1 MRIPI
6 LYKYVF
12 REICIPFFISL
23 FVFTGILF
31 LARILR
37 LVDLVINKNVPIGD
51 IVWLFALIIPRFLEM
66 AVPMSLLI
74 GTLVA
79 FGRLS
84 GDSELVVMRMAG
96 LSLRRLAIPVAGFS
110 VAAFIAT
117 LIVALSIRPWANYRL
132 GVGMFELAKQKT
144 SSALVEGV
152 FNDFGPLTIYSEH
165 VEPKGGELRNVII
178 ADNRSED
185 NPSTFVAS
193 NGQIVPDDKQRTLM
207 LRLYNGSIHQGGGL
221 DYNVTDFD
229 INNIKLDFDVLE
241 EGEPTRTGKKTSEM
255 YLHELDEVVDGLRAK
270 APLLDEQEAHSLA
283 RALVEWHRRLV
294 VPSACL
300 FIAFIAMALGIQP
313 SRGGGSW
320 GAALNVAVGILV
332 IVVYYL
338 LLALLTAMSRKSPE
352 IAWLLMWI
360 PNVLVALA
368 SFAAFKAMG
377 SERWM
382 SMTQALGHLFATIG
396 RKLRFE
402 PRRQGA

>member
-6 LYKYVF
+6 LYRYVF
-12 REICIPFFISL
+12 REILVPFFISL

-51 IVWLFALIIPRFLEM
+51 IVWLFSLIIPRFLEM

-84 GDSELVVMRMAG
+84 SDSELVVMRSVG
-96 LSLRRLAIPVAGFS
+96 LSVRKLALP
-110 VAAFIAT
+110 VAAFSLLAFLAT

-144 SSALVEGV
+144 SSALIGGV

-165 VEPKGGELRNVII
+165 VEPQGGRLRNVII
-178 ADNRSED
+178 ADEREEE
-185 NPSTFVAS
+185 PSTFVAS
-193 NGQIVPDDKQRTLM
+193 NGQIISDDKQRTLT
-207 LRLYNGSIHQGGGL
+207 LRLYKGSIHQGGGL

-229 INNIKLDFDVLE
+229 INNIRLDLDVLE
-241 EGEPTRTGKKTSEM
+241 EGETTKTGKKTSEM
-255 YLHELDEVVDGLRAK
+255 YLHELSDVISTLRAK
-270 APLLDEQEAHSLA
+270 GEGIDDKDSHSLA
-283 RALVEWHRRLV
+283 RAVVEWHRRLV

-300 FIAFIAMALGIQP
+300 FIAFVAMALGIQP
-313 SRGGGSW
+313 SRGGDSW

-332 IVVYYL
+332 IVFYYL
-338 LLALLTAMSRKSPE
+338 LLALLTAASRKSVE
-352 IAWLLMWI
+352 YAWLLMWV
-360 PNVLVALA
+360 PNVLVGAA
-368 SFAAFKAMG
+368 SLSAFKMME

-382 SMTQALGHLFATIG
+382 SMTQGLGHLFSSLG
-396 RKLRFE
+396 KKFRFGAQK
-402 PRRQGA
+402 RRA